1 MDSDESNLAYQY
13 ICIYIKYVIQKVYI
27 FFSLLA
33 SPTFSKGMEN
43 VEGLEGDTLQFSV
56 EVNGNPKPTLK
67 W

>member
-1 MDSDESNLAYQY
+1 MNKNVIIFPFLY
-13 ICIYIKYVIQKVYI
+13 I
-27 FFSLLA
+27 A

-67 W
+67 WYL